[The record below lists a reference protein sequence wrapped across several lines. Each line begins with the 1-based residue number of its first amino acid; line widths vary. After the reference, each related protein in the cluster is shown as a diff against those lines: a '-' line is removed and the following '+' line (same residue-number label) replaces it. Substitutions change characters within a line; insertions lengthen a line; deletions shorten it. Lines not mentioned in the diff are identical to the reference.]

1 MESPQYTSLSLFGGE
16 ELLGSLYP
24 AAKSATYASDGWGQG
39 VLASTPTEPLSPASD
54 YQGSSP
60 FGSEWLDTRV
70 DLLDYLAGSEL
81 EGLRHEELVT
91 VSTVELVPEDST
103 ARAVQV
109 LRSIAED
116 QSALLRQDAL
126 DNQLPSPASQ
136 SASTEQPHSVE
147 VLVASTGPPHSSVEE
162 AALQADLFGLFPETL
177 DESVVDSALDPSSI
191 LAPMSPED
199 IDDIL
204 SSGPCSP
211 EVSME
216 GPYSGELDVSLGNLD
231 SSTEV
236 SGMHTIDL
244 SADLVQLLQQVQAPA
259 SPPVIHTP
267 ASPPVIQAPASPSVI
282 QAPVLITIDGQY
294 TAGNHSPVYST
305 IGNQSPVY
313 SPQYS
318 PASSSDSDY
327 TPDYRPKPYERPRK
341 PGSKKGVPREV
352 IQAERKQRKKQQNKD
367 AATRYRQ
374 KKKAEQGNINEE
386 CDILEA
392 RNTVLHDQVD
402 SMTKE
407 INYLKDLLA
416 EVYAARGLKLP
427 ISAK

>member
-1 MESPQYTSLSLFGGE
+1 MDYGNKLLS
-16 ELLGSLYP
+16 S
-24 AAKSATYASDGWGQG
+24 KN
-39 VLASTPTEPLSPASD
+39 
-54 YQGSSP
+54 
-60 FGSEWLDTRV
+60 
-70 DLLDYLAGSEL
+70 
-81 EGLRHEELVT
+81 
-91 VSTVELVPEDST
+91 
-103 ARAVQV
+103 
-109 LRSIAED
+109 AED

-147 VLVASTGPPHSSVEE
+147 VLVASTGAPHSSVEE

-211 EVSME
+211 DVSME

-244 SADLVQLLQQVQAPA
+244 SADLVQLLQQVQ
-259 SPPVIHTP
+259 TP

-282 QAPVLITIDGQY
+282 QAPASAPVLITIDGQY

-305 IGNQSPVY
+305 IGDQSPVY

-427 ISAK
+427 IAEVYAARGLKLPISAK